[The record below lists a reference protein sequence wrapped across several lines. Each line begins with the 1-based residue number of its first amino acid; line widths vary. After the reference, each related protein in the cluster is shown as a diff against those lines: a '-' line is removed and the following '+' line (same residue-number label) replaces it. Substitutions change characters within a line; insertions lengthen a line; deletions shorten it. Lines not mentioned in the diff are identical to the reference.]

1 MSEPPVEITRYPNR
15 RLYDKSRG
23 QYVTLQDIE
32 DLVRAGRTVVVTDS
46 KSGDDLT
53 RTILAQ
59 IILER
64 HPERMDLLPVSF
76 LHLMLRANDMALDWM
91 RTYLRQ
97 AFSYLEGLPFPAVA
111 PPLAVP
117 LDWMRLV
124 MPGFGGPTAGATQSS
139 SSNPLASNPAS
150 GGSTPESSASKDSAP
165 SDPAPVGADAL
176 AARIEELERRLRE
189 LEATNSS

>member
-1 MSEPPVEITRYPNR
+1 MAENTIEITRYPNR

-32 DLVRAGRTVVVTDS
+32 DLVREGKTVSVTDS

-53 RTILAQ
+53 RSILAQ

-97 AFSYLEGLPFPAVA
+97 AFSYLEGLPFPTAA

-117 LDWMRLV
+117 LDWMKFM
-124 MPGFGGPTAGATQSS
+124 MPGFGGSTNSTTGSQAPTGPSAAATSASSSASS
-139 SSNPLASNPAS
+139 SSGAS
-150 GGSTPESSASKDSAP
+150 
-165 SDPAPVGADAL
+165 ADAL
-176 AARIEELERRLRE
+176 AARVEQLERRLKE
-189 LEATNSS
+189 IEADKTR